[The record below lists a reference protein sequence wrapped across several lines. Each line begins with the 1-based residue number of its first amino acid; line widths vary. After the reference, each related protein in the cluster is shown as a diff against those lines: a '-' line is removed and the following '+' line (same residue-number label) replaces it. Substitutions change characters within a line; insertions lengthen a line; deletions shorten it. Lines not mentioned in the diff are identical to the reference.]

1 LVLRIG
7 FFIAYPNFGDFGK
20 KYWYYLFFAGLA
32 YYIAFEAYAHSI
44 KSEIFPLLTSPAS
57 QNAPTPPL
65 PEKAPKAPLAE
76 ETFSEGKKQI
86 LTLMESDKIYQN
98 PTLSLHDVASQLGT
112 TTKQISQI
120 INQGFEMNF
129 NDFVNHYRVEA
140 FKSQIAAGEQQ
151 KFTLLSIALGCG
163 FNSKT
168 TFNRVFKRNEGMTP
182 LQYVEKVGMGDS

>member
-1 LVLRIG
+1 
-7 FFIAYPNFGDFGK
+7 
-20 KYWYYLFFAGLA
+20 
-32 YYIAFEAYAHSI
+32 
-44 KSEIFPLLTSPAS
+44 TSPAS
-57 QNAPTPPL
+57 QNDSL
-65 PEKAPKAPLAE
+65 PELEENPKAPKTPLAGKA
-76 ETFSEGKKQI
+76 FSEGKKRI

-98 PTLSLHDVASQLGT
+98 PTLSLHNVASQLNI
-112 TTKQISQI
+112 TTKQVSQI

-182 LQYVEKVGMGDS
+182 LQYVAQLRPVDS